1 MDIARHHPD
10 TERRQEAEDLVAL
23 LTPVI
28 KAACTDNGAE
38 SAGLAIGVYG
48 GHGYIAESG
57 VEQLARDARISQIYE
72 GTNGV
77 QALDLVGR
85 KLPMHQGRLLRRFFH
100 RVGDQ
105 LAWPPAE
112 GAEQIHGQLGTAFRR
127 LQDTTLWLAEAGLRD
142 PEEASSAATD
152 YLRMFSLVVFGSLWL
167 QMAEACLGD
176 GAPDSAFCEQKLAT
190 ARFFARR
197 ILPETAALAEVITSG
212 KSAIAVFGD
221 QGNGA

>member
-1 MDIARHHPD
+1 MDIARRHPD
-10 TERRQEAEDLVAL
+10 PARREEADDLVAL

-38 SAGLAIGVYG
+38 AAGLAIGVYG

-85 KLPMHQGRLLRRFFH
+85 KLGLHQGRLVRRFFH
-100 RVGDQ
+100 RVDGQ
-105 LAWPPAE
+105 LAVAPAANVE
-112 GAEQIHGQLGTAFRR
+112 AIHGQLLTAFRR
-127 LQDTTLWLAEAGLRD
+127 LQDATLWVAEAGLRD
-142 PEEASSAATD
+142 PEEAAAAATD

-167 QMAEACLGD
+167 QMAEACLAD
-176 GAPDSAFCEQKLAT
+176 DRPDQAFCEQKLAT
-190 ARFFARR
+190 ATFFARR
-197 ILPETAALAEVITSG
+197 ILPETAALHEVIRSG
-212 KSAIAVFGD
+212 KSAVAVL
-221 QGNGA
+221 N